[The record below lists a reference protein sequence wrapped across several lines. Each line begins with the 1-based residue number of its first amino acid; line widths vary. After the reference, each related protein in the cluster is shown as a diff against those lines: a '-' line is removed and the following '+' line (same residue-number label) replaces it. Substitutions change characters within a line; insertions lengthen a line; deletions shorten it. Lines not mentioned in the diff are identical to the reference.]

1 MFDFDGVIV
10 DTLGISYGI
19 NTEVNSDLSLSE
31 YQKLFSGNI
40 SELANKDP
48 SHKLH
53 PNFHGRYKEET
64 RTLAVPENIRDLLE
78 RLSARFTLAIISGS
92 QTSTIKDIITREGVV
107 DCFSDVLGYDVDSS
121 KVVRIKIMLDQ
132 YGIQPD
138 QTIFIT
144 DTSGDVYEAHECG
157 VSSIAVTWGFQS
169 RGTLADAKPRLFVD
183 SVAELEQGILGFFSG
198 TIGE

>member
-19 NTEVNSDLSLSE
+19 TTEVNSEISLPE
-31 YQKLFSGNI
+31 YQQLFNGNI
-40 SELANKDP
+40 SEAVKNMVAP
-48 SHKLH
+48 KLH
-53 PNFHGRYKEET
+53 PDFHGRYKEET
-64 RTLAVPENIRDLLE
+64 RTLVVPENIRELLK

-92 QTSTIKDIITREGVV
+92 QTSTIKDIIEREGVA

-121 KVVRIKIMLDQ
+121 KVVRIKMMLDQ
-132 YGIQPD
+132 YGVEPN

-169 RGTLADAKPRLFVD
+169 RNTLADAKPFLFVE
-183 SVAELEQGILGFFSG
+183 SVAELESGILGFFSG
-198 TIGE
+198 TIEE